1 VRGEAV
7 FAIAGVKARSSHAA
21 NRPRR
26 LKPFSAPGISY
37 CETPYCTAGQSSAEM
52 MTNVDTPQPRSFS
65 DDAALIERIRAGETD
80 AFLELIQPYGKSVYL
95 LAYSVLKNQADA
107 EDTAQ
112 ETILKAFKYL
122 HQLTAI
128 EKFKSWLLQIAMN
141 EARIRRR
148 KNRGHLYES
157 IDEGLETE
165 ESDDFMPRQF
175 ADWREIPSE
184 VLERKEVREQ
194 LNKALYD
201 LPDKYREIFLL
212 RDVQRLDEEEA
223 AEVLGISKA
232 AAKARLHR
240 ARLQLREKLAP
251 IFKKRWTD
259 RLPFRKGVKP
269 W

>member
-1 VRGEAV
+1 MA
-7 FAIAGVKARSSHAA
+7 
-21 NRPRR
+21 
-26 LKPFSAPGISY
+26 
-37 CETPYCTAGQSSAEM
+37 Q
-52 MTNVDTPQPRSFS
+52 VDTAQPHSLS
-65 DDAALIERIRAGETD
+65 ENADLIERIRAGETEL
-80 AFLELIQPYGKSVYL
+80 FLDLVRPYERSVYL
-95 LAYSVLKNQADA
+95 LAYSVLKNEADA

-112 ETILKAFKYL
+112 ETVLKAFKYL
-122 HQLTAI
+122 DQLTSA

-141 EARIRRR
+141 EARMRRR
-148 KNRGHLYES
+148 KNRSHLYES
-157 IDEGLETE
+157 IDEGMETE
-165 ESDDFMPRQF
+165 ESDDFMPRQL
-175 ADWREIPSE
+175 ADWREIPSD

-201 LPDKYREIFLL
+201 LPEKYREIFLL

>member
-1 VRGEAV
+1 
-7 FAIAGVKARSSHAA
+7 
-21 NRPRR
+21 
-26 LKPFSAPGISY
+26 
-37 CETPYCTAGQSSAEM
+37 
-52 MTNVDTPQPRSFS
+52 MTQVDTAQPRSFS
-65 DDAALIERIRAGETD
+65 DDAAMIERIRAGETNV
-80 AFLELIQPYGKSVYL
+80 FLELIQPYEKSVYL

-107 EDTAQ
+107 EDAAQ
-112 ETILKAFKYL
+112 ETVLKAFKYL
-122 HQLTAI
+122 HQLTSA

-148 KNRGHLYES
+148 KDRAYLYES
-157 IDEGLETE
+157 IEEGLQQE
-165 ESDDFMPRQF
+165 ESGEFMPRQF

-212 RDVQRLDEEEA
+212 RDVQRLDEGEA
-223 AEVLGISKA
+223 AEVLGISRA

-240 ARLQLREKLAP
+240 ARLQLRERLAP

-259 RLPFRKGVKP
+259 RLPFRKGVQP

>member
-1 VRGEAV
+1 MVRSRV
-7 FAIAGVKARSSHAA
+7 VRRVKS
-21 NRPRR
+21 
-26 LKPFSAPGISY
+26 
-37 CETPYCTAGQSSAEM
+37 EM
-52 MTNVDTPQPRSFS
+52 TSVDTAQARSFS
-65 DDAALIERIRAGETD
+65 EDAALIERIRAGETEL
-80 AFLELIQPYGKSVYL
+80 FLELFRPYERNVYL
-95 LAYSVLKNQADA
+95 LAYSVLKNEADA
-107 EDTAQ
+107 EDAAQ
-112 ETILKAFKYL
+112 ETALKAFKYL

-148 KNRGHLYES
+148 KDRRHLYES
-157 IDEGLETE
+157 IEEGMEAEETGE
-165 ESDDFMPRQF
+165 FMPRQLS
-175 ADWREIPSE
+175 DWREIPSE
-184 VLERKEVREQ
+184 VLERKEIREQ

-212 RDVQRLDEEEA
+212 RDVQLLDEDEA
-223 AEVLGISKA
+223 ADVLGITKS

>member
-1 VRGEAV
+1 MANTLGGRCTVPET
-7 FAIAGVKARSSHAA
+7 FFLAA
-21 NRPRR
+21 YLSFVGTDRTAAHG
-26 LKPFSAPGISY
+26 SAK
-37 CETPYCTAGQSSAEM
+37 EM
-52 MTNVDTPQPRSFS
+52 TQVDTAQPRSFS

-80 AFLELIQPYGKSVYL
+80 VFLELIQPYEKGVYL

-107 EDTAQ
+107 EDAAQ
-112 ETILKAFKYL
+112 ETVLKAFKYL
-122 HQLTAI
+122 HQLTSA

-148 KNRGHLYES
+148 KDRAYLYES
-157 IDEGLETE
+157 IEEGLQQE
-165 ESDDFMPRQF
+165 ESGEFMPRQF

-212 RDVQRLDEEEA
+212 RDVQRLDEGEA
-223 AEVLGISKA
+223 AEVLGISRA

-240 ARLQLREKLAP
+240 ARLQLRERLAP
-251 IFKKRWTD
+251 ILKKRWTD
-259 RLPFRKGVKP
+259 RLPFRKGVQP

>member
-1 VRGEAV
+1 MA
-7 FAIAGVKARSSHAA
+7 
-21 NRPRR
+21 
-26 LKPFSAPGISY
+26 
-37 CETPYCTAGQSSAEM
+37 Q
-52 MTNVDTPQPRSFS
+52 VDTAQPHSLS
-65 DDAALIERIRAGETD
+65 ENAALIERIRAGETEL
-80 AFLELIQPYGKSVYL
+80 FLDLVRPYERSVYL
-95 LAYSVLKNQADA
+95 LAYSVLRNEADA

-112 ETILKAFKYL
+112 ETVLKAFKHL
-122 HQLTAI
+122 DQLTSA
-128 EKFKSWLLQIAMN
+128 EKFKSWVLQIAMN

-148 KNRGHLYES
+148 KNRSHLYES
-157 IDEGLETE
+157 IDEGMETE
-165 ESDDFMPRQF
+165 ESDDFMPRQL

-251 IFKKRWTD
+251 MFKKRWTD

>member
-1 VRGEAV
+1 MA
-7 FAIAGVKARSSHAA
+7 
-21 NRPRR
+21 
-26 LKPFSAPGISY
+26 
-37 CETPYCTAGQSSAEM
+37 Q
-52 MTNVDTPQPRSFS
+52 VDTAQPHSLS
-65 DDAALIERIRAGETD
+65 ENADLIERIRAGETEL
-80 AFLELIQPYGKSVYL
+80 FLDLVRPYERSVYL
-95 LAYSVLKNQADA
+95 LAYSVLKNEADA
-107 EDTAQ
+107 EDAAQ
-112 ETILKAFKYL
+112 ETVLKAFKYL
-122 HQLTAI
+122 DQLTSA

-141 EARIRRR
+141 EARMRRR
-148 KNRGHLYES
+148 KNRSHLYES
-157 IDEGLETE
+157 IDEGMETE
-165 ESDDFMPRQF
+165 ESDDFMPRQL
-175 ADWREIPSE
+175 ADWREIPSD

-201 LPDKYREIFLL
+201 LPEKYREIFLL

>member
-1 VRGEAV
+1 MTQVETAQS
-7 FAIAGVKARSSHAA
+7 RS
-21 NRPRR
+21 
-26 LKPFSAPGISY
+26 
-37 CETPYCTAGQSSAEM
+37 
-52 MTNVDTPQPRSFS
+52 VS
-65 DDAALIERIRAGETD
+65 DDAALIARIRAGETD
-80 AFLELIQPYGKSVYL
+80 LFLDLIQPYEKSVYL

-112 ETILKAFKYL
+112 ETILKAFKHL
-122 HQLTAI
+122 QQLSSAD
-128 EKFKSWLLQIAMN
+128 KFKSWLLQIAMN

-148 KNRGHLYES
+148 RDRRHLYQS
-157 IDEGLETE
+157 IEEGLEQE
-165 ESDDFMPRQF
+165 ESGEFMPRQL

-194 LNKALYD
+194 LSKALYD

-223 AEVLGISKA
+223 AEVLGISKS

-259 RLPFRKGVKP
+259 RLPFLKGVKP